1 MGKER
6 LLTVDNL
13 KQSLSFQSFNRRAI
27 DDVRSCEEHFI
38 VQYLWKASVKTQ
50 CSRLGDDVLVAAL
63 NEAVLFVR
71 AWQKNLNRYPQVV
84 AEIVKV
90 VAKFLLSI
98 GIDNNDIELEHTLDT
113 TDECSKLAHLLMG

>member
-1 MGKER
+1 MTK
-6 LLTVDNL
+6 DNL

-38 VQYLWKASVKTQ
+38 VQYFWKASVKTQ

-63 NEAVLFVR
+63 NEVVLFVR
-71 AWQKNLNRYPQVV
+71 AWQRNLNCYPQVV

-90 VAKFLLSI
+90 VAKSLLSI